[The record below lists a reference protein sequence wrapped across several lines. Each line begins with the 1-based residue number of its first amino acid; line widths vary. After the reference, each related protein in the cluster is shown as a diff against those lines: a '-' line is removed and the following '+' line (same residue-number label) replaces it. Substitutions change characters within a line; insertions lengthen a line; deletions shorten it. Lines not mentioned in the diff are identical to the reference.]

1 MTDSDAGRDFKGL
14 DARATQDA
22 LAEELSSEESEVTS
36 VDDQVSENE
45 MATEL
50 ETAPTADDVA
60 ERTAEDNE
68 PSLNDSDE
76 VVSEDVAADTEID
89 TAVETDA
96 EDVTSDEGEL
106 QEAAAPAPVEWSEED
121 LVEQTR
127 MLEALLF
134 AAFEPLDRKS
144 IVDRLPAGADVDALL
159 ERVRADYENRGVNL
173 RAVEGKWH
181 FVTSADVAHVLQ
193 KEKTTQRKLSR
204 AALETLAIIAYHQP
218 CTRADI
224 EDVRGV
230 QVAKGSLDQLLE
242 IGWVKLRGKRRDA
255 PGRPTLYGTTQSFLE
270 HFGLETVTDLPGLAD
285 LKAAGLLD
293 ARLPPGFSV
302 PSPSE
307 AEDDED
313 DGEDGED
320 GEFAQDFLNEDEGKE
335 IPDSIDEAADI

>member
-1 MTDSDAGRDFKGL
+1 MMDSDAGRDFKGL

-45 MATEL
+45 MVTEL

-60 ERTAEDNE
+60 ERPAEDNE
-68 PSLNDSDE
+68 ASLNDGEE
-76 VVSEDVAADTEID
+76 VVSEDMVADTETD
-89 TAVETDA
+89 VAVDA
-96 EDVTSDEGEL
+96 EDVTNEAGET
-106 QEAAAPAPVEWSEED
+106 QNTAVSAPVEWSEED

-144 IVDRLPAGADVDALL
+144 IVDRLPTGADVDALL
-159 ERVRADYENRGVNL
+159 ERVRADYETRGVNL
-173 RAVEGKWH
+173 KAVEGKWH

-313 DGEDGED
+313 DGEDGES
-320 GEFAQDFLNEDEGKE
+320 GEFAQDFLNEDEAEE
-335 IPDSIDEAADI
+335 IADSIDETAEI